1 LTSLLWLL
9 PVTQLS
15 AKNSDIPAG
24 RGSYEDLV
32 TLFEEFLEFRAAD
45 RGLMQ
50 IITWDEQGRAISPV
64 SDYSPASIAAQKE
77 LMQKF
82 QARIEDMN
90 VVAWEHSQQVDYLA
104 VRSRLDQFDFIL
116 QLVRPWN
123 RDPGLYVDQMLQAGL
138 FDDQPG

>member
-1 LTSLLWLL
+1 MKSIRIVCLTSLLWLL

-50 IITWDEQGRAISPV
+50 IITWDEQGRAIAPV

-77 LMQKF
+77 QMQKF

-104 VRSRLDQFDFIL
+104 VRSRLD
-116 QLVRPWN
+116 
-123 RDPGLYVDQMLQAGL
+123 
-138 FDDQPG
+138 